1 MDREGRGEYMNGG
14 KPNEN
19 GECGTCIKWGETV
32 VPGDMVVNK
41 SIVLKMEV
49 ETKSGL

>member
-1 MDREGRGEYMNGG
+1 MDDG

-19 GECGTCIKWGETV
+19 RECGTCIKWGKTV

-41 SIVLKMEV
+41 SIMLEMEV
-49 ETKSGL
+49 EPKSGL